1 MSKKTLS
8 PEGDEP
14 DNRRSS
20 SSVNANEEFGPQST
34 PTHELPSPRAFALNV
49 THRALEVIYGSRDIG
64 QLARWV
70 SEDVYHSMERHV
82 NAELR
87 RRSHLPPAARTRQ
100 APLFT
105 LGKAHLFSPRDGVM
119 EVCVLVKT
127 RNRFQTA
134 ALRIEGWDHRWR
146 ATAFAFL

>member
-8 PEGDEP
+8 PEGTNQITGVHFRALMQMKNLVR
-14 DNRRSS
+14 NRR
-20 SSVNANEEFGPQST
+20 P
-34 PTHELPSPRAFALNV
+34 PTSYRVRVLCAQCDPSRAGGNLRLPR
-49 THRALEVIYGSRDIG
+49 HRTTCSLGERRRLSL
-64 QLARWV
+64 Q
-70 SEDVYHSMERHV
+70 ERHV